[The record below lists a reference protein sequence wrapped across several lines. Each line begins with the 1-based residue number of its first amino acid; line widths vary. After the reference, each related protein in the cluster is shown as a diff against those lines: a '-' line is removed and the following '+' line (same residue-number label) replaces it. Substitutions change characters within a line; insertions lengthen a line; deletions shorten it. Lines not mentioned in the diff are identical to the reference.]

1 MPRSVVFTFHPEIQL
16 LLQKQFQGAD
26 GSILPF
32 KKWVEQTLSQK
43 IPFRLFSEEEQRL
56 CVKKLRE
63 GADSPAFDGIDDLA
77 LSLFKSLKDKQISE
91 NSFLKGVESSRLM
104 PPKKKL
110 LLGLARWYSVYVRRN
125 VSSPKTLDEEDLY
138 ELAHSLS
145 SDRFLGLDKAVVL
158 ALKLTSLELKLLRQ
172 LEEKGGV
179 VEMISIDSF
188 NSHSHSDILVVG
200 AESLYLEVE
209 SVLKDISI
217 QFESGAREC
226 LIYCFQ
232 SWSVYRQILSTVCK
246 KRGLSLDSVTIL
258 PWEDNTV
265 VLGEKGLVYLV
276 GVSEEKS
283 EGPFDLFSPE
293 EKEHLN
299 DCLKSDLFELP
310 YERKERTRQLV
321 RYLASCSR
329 RLWVSYVGKCPM
341 LLSEFLV
348 ECKVDAPALRAG
360 ASRDYTARSFR
371 PEMSLRL
378 NCAPF
383 PPEMDL
389 PSVYS
394 VRSLSQYQRCPYG
407 FFIRECLGVYPK
419 PLKQDRLTAAEEG
432 ILYHDILF
440 RFFSG
445 GCQELAE
452 VAQESFQVFT
462 KKTGKNISLPQHLK
476 MEKTVSLFLAKEKEW
491 RKTGR
496 FKPRYFEQSFE
507 MELKQGD
514 ESIPIR
520 GKIDRID
527 IDEERKEF
535 IVIDY
540 KTGGE
545 LPSAKEVMA
554 GRDFQLVIYAI
565 AMEELF
571 LRGYRPS
578 QGFCYHVKKAKSKS
592 LFDFV
597 SEGEW
602 QALKKRTLNEVFS
615 IVSEIR
621 KKRFVGTPE
630 NCYDSCELRGMCA
643 VNGRGTVLL
652 Y

>member
-1 MPRSVVFTFHPEIQL
+1 MSGSVIFTFHPEIQL
-16 LLQKQFQGAD
+16 LLQKQFQGAA

-32 KKWVEQTLSQK
+32 KKWVEQTLLQK
-43 IPFRLFSEEEQRL
+43 IPVRLFSEEEQRL

-63 GADSPAFDGIDDLA
+63 GVLPDSLAFDGIDDLA
-77 LSLFKSLKDKQISE
+77 LSLFKSLKNKQISE
-91 NSFLKGVESSRLM
+91 HSFLKGVESSRLM
-104 PPKKKL
+104 LPKKKL
-110 LLGLARWYSVYVRRN
+110 LLGLARWYSAYLKKRGK
-125 VSSPKTLDEEDLY
+125 SGLSLEAMDEEDLY

-145 SDRFLGLDKAVVL
+145 SDRLLELDRAVVL

-188 NSHSHSDILVVG
+188 NSHSHSDILVMG

-217 QFESGAREC
+217 QFESHAREC

-232 SWSVYRQILSTVCK
+232 SWPVYRQILSAASK
-246 KRGLSLDSVTIL
+246 KRGISLDSLTIL

-283 EGPFDLFSPE
+283 KGPFDLFSPE

-299 DCLKSDLFELP
+299 DCLKNDLFELP

-329 RLWVSYVGKCPM
+329 RLRVSYAGKSPS
-341 LLSEFLV
+341 LIEEFLA
-348 ECKVDAPALRAG
+348 ENPKASFEKSQAIFPKENG
-360 ASRDYTARSFR
+360 AQYKNKTNQLK
-371 PEMSLRL
+371 ELV
-378 NCAPF
+378 C
-383 PPEMDL
+383 L
-389 PSVYS
+389 PSLYS
-394 VRSLSQYQRCPYG
+394 VRSLNQYQRCPYG
-407 FFIRECLGVYPK
+407 FFLKECLGVYPK

-452 VAQESFQVFT
+452 AAQESFQVLT
-462 KKTGKNISLPQHLK
+462 KKTGKNISLPQRLK
-476 MEKTVSLFLAKEKEW
+476 MEKTVSLFLAEEREW

-520 GKIDRID
+520 GKIDRVD
-527 IDEERKEF
+527 VDEERKEF

-540 KTGGE
+540 KTGGD

-565 AMEELF
+565 AAEELF

-578 QGFCYHVKKAKSKS
+578 QGFCYHVKKAKSKR
-592 LFDFV
+592 LFGFS

-602 QALKKRTLNEVFS
+602 QALKKRTRDEVFF

-621 KKRFVGTPE
+621 KKRFIGTPE
-630 NCYDSCELRGMCA
+630 NCYGSCELRDMCT
-643 VNGRGTVLL
+643 VNGRGGA
-652 Y
+652 

>member
-1 MPRSVVFTFHPEIQL
+1 MSGSAIFTFHPEIQL
-16 LLQKQFQGAD
+16 LLQKQFQGAG

-63 GADSPAFDGIDDLA
+63 GVDSPAFDGIDDLA

-110 LLGLARWYSVYVRRN
+110 LLGLAHWYSVYVRRN

-145 SDRFLGLDKAVVL
+145 SDRLLELDRAVVL

-188 NSHSHSDILVVG
+188 IPKRVPDILVAG
-200 AESLYLEVE
+200 AESLHLEVE
-209 SVLKDISI
+209 SVLKDISV
-217 QFESGAREC
+217 QFESGACEC

-232 SWSVYRQILSTVCK
+232 SWPVYRQILSTVCK

-283 EGPFDLFSPE
+283 EGQFDLFSPE

-329 RLWVSYVGKCPM
+329 RLWLSYVGKCPR
-341 LLSEFLV
+341 LLLEFLEEYEV
-348 ECKVDAPALRAG
+348 GEPARKAG
-360 ASRDYTARSFR
+360 SPHDHTARHF
-371 PEMSLRL
+371 PQENGLL
-378 NCAPF
+378 HYCAPF
-383 PPEMDL
+383 PLEMSLPLMVCL

-407 FFIRECLGVYPK
+407 FFIRECLGLYPK
-419 PLKQDRLTAAEEG
+419 SVNQGGLTAAEEG
-432 ILYHDILF
+432 IMYHDILF

-445 GCQELAE
+445 GCSELEE
-452 VAQESFQVFT
+452 VTEKSFQVFT
-462 KKTGKNISLPQHLK
+462 KKTGKKIPLPQRLK
-476 MEKTVSLFLAKEKEW
+476 IEKTVPLFLSEEKEW
-491 RKTGR
+491 RQISR
-496 FKPRYFEQSFE
+496 FKPRYFEHSFE
-507 MELKQGD
+507 IELKQGD
-514 ESIPIR
+514 ELILIH
-520 GKIDRID
+520 GKIDRVD
-527 IDEERKEF
+527 VDEERKEF
-535 IVIDY
+535 IIIDY
-540 KTGGE
+540 KTGGD

-554 GRDFQLVIYAI
+554 GRDFQLVIYAM

-571 LRGYRPS
+571 LRGHRPF
-578 QGFCYHVKKAKSKS
+578 QGFCYHVKKIKSKR
-592 LFDFV
+592 LFDFA

-621 KKRFVGTPE
+621 KKRFIGTPE
-630 NCYDSCELRGMCA
+630 NCYDSCELRGMCG
-643 VNGRGTVLL
+643 N
-652 Y
+652 